1 MIKRIHSFLV
11 FLFALPLLLL
21 WACTEPFDAPIE
33 DFEDILVI
41 DAFITGEL
49 KTQEIFISRTFLS
62 GEDIRFESG
71 ATVQVADDAGNTF
84 LFQEDEPGRYTSQI
98 EFSAQADRLYSLS
111 IVTQNG
117 SSFSSGPTG
126 MTGGSVLNDLEV
138 SVTTND
144 DGQEGLSILASGTGI
159 GSSASFFRYDYVET
173 LQIVSPL
180 GSNQDLVIT
189 SVNPPMFDLVTK
201 TIEDR
206 ICYRTSNSQEI
217 IIASSENLSS
227 NQIEDFEVRFI
238 ASNDFALRSR
248 YSILV
253 NQYVQSATA
262 QSFYEDLREFS
273 NITTLFA
280 QTQPG
285 FVQGNI
291 DLDSPTGERV
301 LGLFEVA
308 SVNSQRIFINREDFF
323 SDTRPPFL
331 IECNVLELG
340 PADPMLLQLIQQ
352 GTHRLVS
359 EGTGTFFIAET
370 GCVDCTTFGTNV
382 RPDFWED

>member
-1 MIKRIHSFLV
+1 MYAI
-11 FLFALPLLLL
+11 PLLLL
-21 WACTEPFDAPIE
+21 WGCTEPFNAPVE

-62 GEDIRFESG
+62 GEDVRFESN
-71 ATVQVADDAGNTF
+71 ASVQVTDDAGNVF
-84 LFQEDEPGRYTSQI
+84 LFQEDEPGRYISQF
-98 EFSAQADRLYSLS
+98 EFSAQQDRLYSLS
-111 IVTQNG
+111 IVTENG

-126 MTGGSVLNDLEV
+126 MTGISVLENLEV
-138 SVTTND
+138 AISTSE
-144 DGQEGLSILASGTGI
+144 DGQQGLSIFADGEGVGSG
-159 GSSASFFRYDYVET
+159 ASFFRYDYEET
-173 LQIVSPL
+173 IQIVSPF
-180 GSNQDLVIT
+180 GSDLDLVIT
-189 SVNPPMFDLVTK
+189 SVDPPLLEVVSK
-201 TIEDR
+201 TVQDR
-206 ICYRTSNSQEI
+206 VCYRTQNSQEI

-227 NQIEDFEVRFI
+227 NRIEDFEVNFI
-238 ASNDFALRSR
+238 PSDDFALRSR

-253 NQYVQSATA
+253 NQYVQSAAA

-308 SVNSQRIFINREDFF
+308 SVSSQRIFINREDFF
-323 SDTRPPFL
+323 SDTRPSFL
-331 IECNVLELG
+331 IGCTDLEFG
-340 PADPMLLQLIQQ
+340 PTDPLLFQLIQQ
-352 GTHRLVS
+352 GSHKFFAF
-359 EGTGTFFIAET
+359 GTGTFFIVET
-370 GCVDCTTFGTNV
+370 GCVDCTTFGSNV